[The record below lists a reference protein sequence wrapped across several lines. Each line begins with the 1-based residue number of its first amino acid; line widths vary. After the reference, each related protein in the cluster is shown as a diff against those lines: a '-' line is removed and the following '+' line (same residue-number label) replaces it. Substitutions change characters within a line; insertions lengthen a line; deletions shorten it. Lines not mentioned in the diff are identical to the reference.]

1 MNSKI
6 FGTFGTEAVILTAVI
21 PAKNLSH
28 NLDNLLK
35 VLNQPSSEQM
45 NLVLV
50 IDEPED
56 KAMRVRSTLESD
68 SRFQKVNVVYGEY
81 NSPGRARN
89 VGLSEVKTK
98 WVTFWDSDDEPII
111 EEVIKTVDIANKS
124 QSEVAITRF
133 VVESVSSGI
142 RQFSTSFSEKKEINM
157 QDISLNPGIWR
168 MSFLTDLARQS
179 SFPNLRMGEDQ
190 VFLSRIKMNDRRIY
204 FSNTISYIYRT
215 ENSRQLTSDKSN
227 IKDLLEAFKLNV
239 DNLKINMKDVNCKFE
254 LQLLAK
260 EFLTLIKNRIVLAPM
275 LILFKNFNVK
285 IKISFTYELFLTVL
299 KVLKKGGNR
308 W

>member
-1 MNSKI
+1 MNSEI
-6 FGTFGTEAVILTAVI
+6 FGTFSTEAAILTAVI

-28 NLDNLLK
+28 NLDNLIK
-35 VLNQPSSEQM
+35 VLNQPSSEQI

-56 KAMRVRSTLESD
+56 VAMRVKSTLESD

-133 VVESVSSGI
+133 VAESVSSGI
-142 RQFSTSFSEKKEINM
+142 RQSSTSFSEKKKINM
-157 QDISLNPGIWR
+157 QVISLNPGIWR

-190 VFLSRIKMNDRRIY
+190 VFLSRIKMSDRRIY

-239 DNLKINMKDVNCKFE
+239 DDLKTNMRGANCKFE
-254 LQLLAK
+254 VQLLAK
-260 EFLTLIKNRIVLAPM
+260 EFLTLMKNRIVLAPL
-275 LILFKNFNVK
+275 LILLKNSNLK
-285 IKISFTYELFLTVL
+285 TKISFTYEWFLIIL
-299 KVLKKGGNR
+299 KVFKKGENK

>member
-1 MNSKI
+1 VTSKKL
-6 FGTFGTEAVILTAVI
+6 GTLGNEAPLLTAVM
-21 PAKNLSH
+21 PAKYLSH

-35 VLNQPSSEQM
+35 VLNQPSSEQV

-56 KAMRVRSTLESD
+56 EAMRVKSTLESD
-68 SRFQKVNVVYGEY
+68 SRFLKVKIIYGEY
-81 NSPGRARN
+81 NSPGTARN

-111 EEVIKTVDIANKS
+111 EEVIKTVDISNKS
-124 QSEVAITRF
+124 ESEVAITRF
-133 VVESVSSGI
+133 AVESTSSGI
-142 RQFSTSFSEKKEINM
+142 RQSSTLFSEKKTINLRE
-157 QDISLNPGIWR
+157 ISLNPGIWR

-190 VFLSRIKMNDRRIY
+190 VFLSRLKMNDRRIY

-215 ENSRQLTSDKSN
+215 ENSHQLTSIKSN
-227 IKDLLEAFKLNV
+227 IKDLLDAFKLNV
-239 DNLKINMKDVNCKFE
+239 ENLKTNKKEVNCKFE

-260 EFLTLIKNRIVLAPM
+260 EFLTLMKNRIVLAPL
-275 LILFKNFNVK
+275 LILLKHSNVK
-285 IKISFTYELFLTVL
+285 IKISFTYELFLIVL
-299 KVLKKGGNR
+299 KVLKKVENR

>member
-1 MNSKI
+1 MTSKKL
-6 FGTFGTEAVILTAVI
+6 GTLGNEAPLLTAVM
-21 PAKNLSH
+21 PAKYLSH

-35 VLNQPSSEQM
+35 VLNQPSSEQV

-56 KAMRVRSTLESD
+56 EAMRVKSTLESD
-68 SRFQKVNVVYGEY
+68 SRFLKVKIIYGEY
-81 NSPGRARN
+81 NSPGTARN

-111 EEVIKTVDIANKS
+111 EEVIKTVDISNKS
-124 QSEVAITRF
+124 ESEVAITRF
-133 VVESVSSGI
+133 AVESTSSGI
-142 RQFSTSFSEKKEINM
+142 RQSSTLFSEKKTINLRE
-157 QDISLNPGIWR
+157 ISLNPGIWR

-190 VFLSRIKMNDRRIY
+190 VFLSRLKMNDRRIY

-215 ENSRQLTSDKSN
+215 ENSHQLTSIKSN
-227 IKDLLEAFKLNV
+227 IKDLLDAFKLNV
-239 DNLKINMKDVNCKFE
+239 ENLKTNKKEVNCKFE

-260 EFLTLIKNRIVLAPM
+260 EFLTLMKNRIVLAPL
-275 LILFKNFNVK
+275 LILLKHSNVK
-285 IKISFTYELFLTVL
+285 IKISFTYELFLIVL
-299 KVLKKGGNR
+299 KVLKKVENR